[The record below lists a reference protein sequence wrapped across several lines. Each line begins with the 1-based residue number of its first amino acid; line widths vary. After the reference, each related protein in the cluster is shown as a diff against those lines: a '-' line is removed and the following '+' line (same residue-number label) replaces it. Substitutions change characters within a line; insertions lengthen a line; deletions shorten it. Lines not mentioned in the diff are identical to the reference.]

1 MKQLVKWIVDFII
14 SFLKDMMAKTKIKKL
29 AEEVKDA
36 TEKADYDVD
45 RANQDY
51 HEFMSLYSDYQ
62 SDLKRRGYEEVSTM
76 RTDARELRRG
86 SEETKDSNG
95 KSESSDKETKETD
108 S

>member
-1 MKQLVKWIVDFII
+1 
-14 SFLKDMMAKTKIKKL
+14 MAKTKIKKL
-29 AEEVKDA
+29 EEEVKDA
-36 TEKADYDVD
+36 TEKADNDVE
-45 RANQDY
+45 RANESY

-86 SEETKDSNG
+86 SEGAEEGNRQ
-95 KSESSDKETKETD
+95 SEGSDKKAEETN